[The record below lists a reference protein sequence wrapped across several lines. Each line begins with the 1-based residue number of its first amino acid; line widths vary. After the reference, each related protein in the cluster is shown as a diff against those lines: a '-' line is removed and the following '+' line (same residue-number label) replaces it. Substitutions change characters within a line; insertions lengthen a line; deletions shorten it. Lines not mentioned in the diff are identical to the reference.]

1 MKIAIVSSYH
11 RDCGVAQYVEHL
23 ESPLRELLG
32 DNLDILP
39 LPVDL
44 LRSPGATAAAMA
56 QQAMAEV
63 LRRVRLADVVV
74 IEFEPGLFG
83 KTQGRIWATFKAV
96 CTASRHVIITYH
108 TAPAP
113 AAALQ
118 PSLRSLKAF
127 AVHSYRQQIFRRLL
141 RMVRANQPKFAH
153 IVQTGREK
161 HRLVL
166 LGIDPQRIKDMPLA
180 FFNRSQKAEL
190 ADTAHR
196 AELDGI
202 LGTHGRTLLGAFGF
216 LGGIKGT
223 GVALKAL
230 SLLPPDH
237 HLMIVGGIHPEGIV
251 QGTSKQPAL
260 RDIAAELAP
269 ARRAKERPDADAAR
283 RALLDRVHFTG
294 SVDNRRFS
302 ELMAACDAVLLPY
315 EEVGQTSS
323 GPASQALD
331 LQRPIYCS
339 RTGAFRELDKYAAG
353 ALSFFE
359 IGNYFELAQKIVRND
374 ASTPARRQAAARYA
388 DTMTV
393 ERRAQLYVDVA
404 RSLLG

>member
-1 MKIAIVSSYH
+1 
-11 RDCGVAQYVEHL
+11 
-23 ESPLRELLG
+23 
-32 DNLDILP
+32 
-39 LPVDL
+39 
-44 LRSPGATAAAMA
+44 MA
-56 QQAMAEV
+56 QQSMADL

-74 IEFEPGLFG
+74 VEFEPGLFG
-83 KTQGRIWATFKAV
+83 KTQGRIWATLKAIFS
-96 CTASRHVIITYH
+96 ASRRVVVTYH

-113 AAALQ
+113 AATLQ
-118 PSLRSLKAF
+118 PSLKSLKAF
-127 AVHSYRQQIFRRLL
+127 AVHTYRQQIFRRLL
-141 RMVRANQPKFAH
+141 RAVRADQPKFAH
-153 IVQTGREK
+153 IVQTEREK

-166 LGIDPQRIKDMPLA
+166 LGIDPQRISDMPLA

-190 ADTAHR
+190 AESVHR
-196 AELDGI
+196 AELDHV
-202 LGTHGRTLLGAFGF
+202 LGTHGSTLLGAFGF

-223 GVALKAL
+223 GIALKAL
-230 SLLPPDH
+230 SLMPPDH
-237 HLMIVGGIHPEGIV
+237 HLLIVGGIHPEGIAH
-251 QGTSKQPAL
+251 GTSKQPAL
-260 RDIAAELAP
+260 RDIVAELAP

-283 RALLDRVHFTG
+283 RALLERVHFTG

-359 IGNYFELAQKIVRND
+359 IGNYFELAQKVMRKD

-388 DTMTV
+388 DTVTV
-393 ERRAQLYVDVA
+393 ERRAQLYADVA
-404 RSLLG
+404 RSLLD